1 MTTRTQDASYL
12 TQLKA
17 AQNQAYFFNRQVT
30 NGYPTANPQSGVYD
44 ASKLGDL
51 TVGVITPIQRL
62 PGPIVIT
69 PVPACSCSARMP
81 DDTPLP
87 NAINRN

>member
-1 MTTRTQDASYL
+1 MTSRMQDASYL
-12 TQLKA
+12 TQMKA
-17 AQNQAYFFNRQVT
+17 TQNQAYFFNRQVA
-30 NGYPTANPQSGVYD
+30 NGYPSTNPQSGVYD

-51 TVGVITPIQRL
+51 TQGVMTPIQRL

-69 PVPACSCSARMP
+69 PVPACTCSARMP

>member
-17 AQNQAYFFNRQVT
+17 SQNQAYFFNRQVA
-30 NGYPTANPQSGVYD
+30 NGYPSTNPQSGVYD

-51 TVGVITPIQRL
+51 TQGVITPIQRL
-62 PGPIVIT
+62 PGPIEIT
-69 PVPACSCSARMP
+69 PVPACSCSAG
-81 DDTPLP
+81 LP
-87 NAINRN
+87 NAISRN

>member
-17 AQNQAYFFNRQVT
+17 SQNQAYFFNRQVA
-30 NGYPTANPQSGVYD
+30 NGYPSTNPQSGVYD

-51 TVGVITPIQRL
+51 TVGIITPIQRL
-62 PGPIVIT
+62 PGPIVIP
-69 PVPACSCSARMP
+69 PVPACSCSAE
-81 DDTPLP
+81 LP
-87 NAINRN
+87 NSIQRN

>member
-17 AQNQAYFFNRQVT
+17 AQSQAYFFNRQVG
-30 NGYPTANPQSGVYD
+30 NGYPSTNPQSGVYD

-51 TVGVITPIQRL
+51 NVGIITPIQRL
-62 PGPIVIT
+62 PGPIVIL
-69 PVPACSCSARMP
+69 PVPACSCSAG
-81 DDTPLP
+81 LP
-87 NAINRN
+87 NSIQRN

>member
-17 AQNQAYFFNRQVT
+17 AQSQAYFFNRQVT

-62 PGPIVIT
+62 PGPIVIL
-69 PVPACSCSARMP
+69 PVPACSCSAG
-81 DDTPLP
+81 LP
-87 NAINRN
+87 NSINRD

>member
-1 MTTRTQDASYL
+1 MTSRSQDASYL

-17 AQNQAYFFNRQVT
+17 SQNQAYFFNRQVA
-30 NGYPTANPQSGVYD
+30 NGYPSANPQSGVYD

-62 PGPIVIT
+62 PGPIVIP
-69 PVPACSCSARMP
+69 PVPACACSAG
-81 DDTPLP
+81 LP

>member
-69 PVPACSCSARMP
+69 PVPACSCSAG
-81 DDTPLP
+81 LP
-87 NAINRN
+87 NSIQRN

>member
-17 AQNQAYFFNRQVT
+17 SLNQAYYFNRQVA
-30 NGYPTANPQSGVYD
+30 NGYPSTNPQTGVYD

-51 TVGVITPIQRL
+51 TVGIITPIQRL
-62 PGPIVIT
+62 PGPIVIP
-69 PVPACSCSARMP
+69 PVPACSCSAG
-81 DDTPLP
+81 LP
-87 NAINRN
+87 NSINRD

>member
-17 AQNQAYFFNRQVT
+17 SQNQAYFFNRQVA
-30 NGYPTANPQSGVYD
+30 NGYPSTNPQSGVYD

-51 TVGVITPIQRL
+51 TVGIITPIQRL
-62 PGPIVIT
+62 PGPIVIL
-69 PVPACSCSARMP
+69 PVPACSCSAE
-81 DDTPLP
+81 LP
-87 NAINRN
+87 NSIQRN